1 MILIYLIANFL
12 FNIYFDSE
20 SLSKVDVDSKEKIGY
35 RSFGI
40 VIRTIALELPQV
52 EI

>member
-20 SLSKVDVDSKEKIGY
+20 SLSKVDVDGEEKI
-35 RSFGI
+35 S
-40 VIRTIALELPQV
+40 VELTQV
-52 EI
+52 ER